1 MKQIIIFLL
10 LIIAAVIGYGE
21 YSDYKRY
28 NSPNVDYKSDQKI
41 DLNYYNQELISNY
54 YKAVEDLNSYVKLQW
69 TANDIDVRAPEDEDL
84 ETKDAVKKFAD
95 KLALVKFYEAKLH
108 NSLELKAEGKN
119 NKEIQFL
126 ELNGISLEKYNNE
139 QHAQLIKSLFKTNT
153 KLYNGEKN
161 AIIYEVQKKLV
172 EQGETVRI
180 DGVYRIETLNAI
192 KAFEE
197 KNNLLADGYLDEL
210 TLEWLFK
217 N

>member
-21 YSDYKRY
+21 YSDYQRY
-28 NSPNVDYKSDQKI
+28 NSTNVEYKSDQKI

-69 TANDIDVRAPEDEDL
+69 TANDIDVRTPEYEDL
-84 ETKDAVKKFAD
+84 ETKDAVKKYAD

-210 TLEWLFK
+210 TLELLFK

>member
-21 YSDYKRY
+21 YSDYQRY

-69 TANDIDVRAPEDEDL
+69 TANDIDVIAPEDEDL
-84 ETKDAVKKFAD
+84 ETKDALKKYAD

-210 TLEWLFK
+210 TLELLFK
-217 N
+217 Y

>member
-21 YSDYKRY
+21 YSDYQRY

-54 YKAVEDLNSYVKLQW
+54 YKAVEDLNSYIKLQW

-84 ETKDAVKKFAD
+84 ETKDAVKKYAD

-108 NSLELKAEGKN
+108 NSLELKAKGKN

>member
-21 YSDYKRY
+21 YSDYQRY
-28 NSPNVDYKSDQKI
+28 NSTNVEYKSDQKI

-84 ETKDAVKKFAD
+84 ETKDAVKKYAD

-153 KLYNGEKN
+153 KLYNGERN

-210 TLEWLFK
+210 TLELLFK
-217 N
+217 Y

>member
-28 NSPNVDYKSDQKI
+28 HSPNVDYITDQKI
-41 DLNYYNQELISNY
+41 DVNYYNQEFVNNY

-69 TANDIDVRAPEDEDL
+69 TVNDIDVRTPEDDDI
-84 ETKDAVKKFAD
+84 ETTEAVKKYTE
-95 KLALVKFYEAKLH
+95 KLAEIKFYEAKLN
-108 NSLELKAEGKN
+108 NSLQLKEQGKT
-119 NKEIQFL
+119 NKEIQYL
-126 ELNGISLEKYNNE
+126 ELNGLTLEDYNS
-139 QHAQLIKSLFKTNT
+139 QKHAELIKSLFKNTTN
-153 KLYNGEKN
+153 LYNGEKN

-172 EQGETVRI
+172 EQGESIQI

-192 KAFEE
+192 KAFEQ
-197 KNNLLADGYLDEL
+197 KNDLLADGYLDEL
-210 TLEWLFK
+210 TIELLFQ